1 MILILPAKSNAM
13 RKNEYSG
20 SALNHQMTEEQGM
33 ELYTPASLSLDSR
46 GYIQTCSRPV
56 EKLFGYRQH
65 ELLWQHISCLF
76 PQFFEVAR
84 IQGERLNPLL
94 NYLCHCDH
102 DFEAIDKQGEA
113 IICNLN
119 LFLVENDGQQSLRL
133 IVRPLVSANQ

>member
-1 MILILPAKSNAM
+1 MILILPAKSSAI
-13 RKNEYSG
+13 RKNDF
-20 SALNHQMTEEQGM
+20 SACTMSHQMTEAQGR
-33 ELYTPASLSLDSR
+33 ERHTPASLSLDSR
-46 GYIQTCSRPV
+46 GYIQTCARPV

-76 PQFFEVAR
+76 PQFFEVAL
-84 IQGERLNPLL
+84 IQDERLNPLL

-102 DFEAIDKQGEA
+102 DFEAIDKQGEPVV
-113 IICNLN
+113 CNLN